1 MSERIQEHYRPVPI
15 AANGSFVGEVNQLGG
30 FLCVTSGTLT
40 VVDGA
45 GVTVVATI
53 AVTAGV
59 YLPLPFDVGGGRVG
73 ATASATS
80 RKTTVTL
87 AGGASGTLGVA

>member
-1 MSERIQEHYRPVPI
+1 MTERIQEHYRPVAI
-15 AANGSFVGEVNQLGG
+15 GVNGNVTLEINQLGG
-30 FLCVTSGTLT
+30 FLCTTAGTIT

-45 GVTVVATI
+45 GVTVVAAT

-59 YLPLPFDVGGGRVG
+59 YLPMPFDVGGGRIG
-73 ATASATS
+73 ATAAAGS